1 MTTKVKLSTGIVPES
16 VQDKPKRHILFWIMM
31 AGFMGLIYV
40 RNIMEIEYPI
50 VVLLLY
56 AGAMALLCDHDE
68 IIALAV
74 TFVPL
79 SAAFQY
85 RYALL
90 VLMVVYAIK
99 HMRDI
104 LKINLSAYIPLLLMM
119 VWELMHGIT
128 GEFSFTS
135 YLQGFTELIFCSFVL
150 SLPNKK
156 FDYSLISRVLAVCVA
171 FACTVLLLKLLPE
184 VNYNFEKIFE
194 GGNYRFG
201 INDENAESYVM
212 NYNAN
217 ALGFMCNMAI
227 AGLLIRMMSR
237 RVNIIDAA
245 LIGVLV
251 FYGALTLS
259 RSFVLCF
266 ALVIVLSMFASGIKL
281 GKIVRNV
288 VLFSLAVAMM
298 LLVLQLTVPYILNNI
313 LERFMEDDVTGGRA
327 KLMVWYNEYIFS
339 DLEHLLFGTGLQNI
353 LGKVNLGAHV
363 KIEAVPHN
371 AVQELVVVWGLP
383 GIVLFGV
390 FVIYMIINAKKQNG
404 VKLVNFIPM
413 IVWFVMGMSGQW
425 ITSGK
430 NMLFQLWICIILS
443 SQLILE
449 KVNDNEV

>member
-1 MTTKVKLSTGIVPES
+1 MTEAITLPLGAEPEKTK
-16 VQDKPKRHILFWIMM
+16 DKPKLHLPFWIML
-31 AGFMGLIYV
+31 AGFMGLIYI
-40 RNIMEIEYPI
+40 RNILEIEYPI

-74 TFVPL
+74 TFVPF

-99 HMRDI
+99 HLKDMK
-104 LKINLSAYIPLLLMM
+104 KINLSAYIPLLLVM
-119 VWELMHGIT
+119 VWELLHGIT
-128 GEFSFTS
+128 GEFSFVA
-135 YLQGFTELIFCSFVL
+135 YLQGFTELIFCSFVI

-171 FACTVLLLKLLPE
+171 FSCTVLLLKLLPE

-217 ALGFMCNMAI
+217 SLGFMCNMSI
-227 AGLLIRMMSR
+227 AGLIIRMMSR
-237 RVNIIDAA
+237 RVNIIDVA

-288 VLFSLAVAMM
+288 VLFSLAVAVM
-298 LLVLQLTVPYILNNI
+298 LLVLQLTVPYVLNNI

-363 KIEAVPHN
+363 KIEGVPHN
-371 AVQELVVVWGLP
+371 AIQELVVVWGLP

-390 FVIYMIINAKKQNG
+390 FVIYMISNAKKQNG
-404 VKLVNFIPM
+404 VKLVNFIPL

-425 ITSGK
+425 ITSGRD
-430 NMLFQLWICIILS
+430 MLLQTWIYVVLCS
-443 SQLILE
+443 SIDKRKE
-449 KVNDNEV
+449 T

>member
-1 MTTKVKLSTGIVPES
+1 MTEAITLPLGAEPEKTK
-16 VQDKPKRHILFWIMM
+16 DKPKLHLPFWIML

-40 RNIMEIEYPI
+40 RNILEIEYPI

-74 TFVPL
+74 TFVPF

-99 HMRDI
+99 HLKDMK
-104 LKINLSAYIPLLLMM
+104 KINLSAYIPLLLMM
-119 VWELMHGIT
+119 VWELMHGII

-135 YLQGFTELIFCSFVL
+135 YLQGFTELIFCSFVI

-156 FDYSLISRVLAVCVA
+156 FDYPFIARALAVCVA
-171 FACTVLLLKLLPE
+171 FSCTVLLLKLLPE
-184 VNYNFEKIFE
+184 VSYNFEKIFE
-194 GGNYRFG
+194 GGDYRFG
-201 INDENAESYVM
+201 VNDESVDSYVM

-217 ALGFMCNMAI
+217 GLGFMCNMAI
-227 AGLLIRMMSR
+227 AGLIIRMMSR

-288 VLFSLAVAMM
+288 VLFSLAVAVM
-298 LLVLQLTVPYILNNI
+298 LLVLQLTVPYVLNNI

-363 KIEAVPHN
+363 KIEGVPHN
-371 AVQELVVVWGLP
+371 AIQELVVVWGLP

-390 FVIYMIINAKKQNG
+390 FVIYMISNAKKQNG
-404 VKLVNFIPM
+404 VKLVNFIPL

-425 ITSGK
+425 ITSGRD
-430 NMLFQLWICIILS
+430 MLLQTWIYVVLCRSIDKRK
-443 SQLILE
+443 E
-449 KVNDNEV
+449 T